1 MDADLAPQRN
11 ERSLMSVQA
20 DFDELKEP
28 RQCKAIL
35 PALQG
40 TAVLAESG
48 IKLGFLFFVF
58 CFFSFNYSMLFLGI
72 LVLRIPRECSTWSFK
87 YIHT

>member
-35 PALQG
+35 PALHFEKN
-40 TAVLAESG
+40 LE
-48 IKLGFLFFVF
+48 LL
-58 CFFSFNYSMLFLGI
+58 
-72 LVLRIPRECSTWSFK
+72 
-87 YIHT
+87 